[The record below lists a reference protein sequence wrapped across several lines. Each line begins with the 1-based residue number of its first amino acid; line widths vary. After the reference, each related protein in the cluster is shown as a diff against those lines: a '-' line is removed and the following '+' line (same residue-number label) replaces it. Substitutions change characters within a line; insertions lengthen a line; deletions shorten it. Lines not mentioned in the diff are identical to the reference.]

1 MDILSTSSQVVD
13 LGRMDYE
20 TVRKIQLELVRRR
33 KGSGTGN
40 FLIFVE
46 HDPVYTIGRKA
57 DPANFMGINPIRTE
71 RGGDVTYHGPG
82 QLVTYIIMDIRRDG
96 RIDVRGFVNAVTENF
111 ISAIRSFGFD
121 AHPGVSE
128 PGIWVGNNPSW
139 KVGSIGMAIDQ
150 WVSYHGV
157 AVNISKEAVDPF
169 GAIRPCGMDPE
180 VMSYIQV
187 ERAELVKRLT
197 DQFGS
202 MMGKLI
208 PVDKNRLLSDLD
220 LSPDL
225 PDSLF
230 DAKSLVGDD
239 SLHKEER

>member
-33 KGSGTGN
+33 KGSGIGN

-46 HDPVYTIGRKA
+46 HYPVYTIGRKA

-96 RIDVRGFVNAVTENF
+96 RIDVRGFVNAVTEKF

-139 KVGSIGMAIDQ
+139 KVGSIGICHLPPVGQLSWGRCKYIKRSCGSVWSNKAMRNGPGSNVIHPGGKGRIREKIDR
-150 WVSYHGV
+150 S
-157 AVNISKEAVDPF
+157 
-169 GAIRPCGMDPE
+169 IRKYDRQAYP
-180 VMSYIQV
+180 
-187 ERAELVKRLT
+187 R
-197 DQFGS
+197 
-202 MMGKLI
+202 
-208 PVDKNRLLSDLD
+208 
-220 LSPDL
+220 
-225 PDSLF
+225 
-230 DAKSLVGDD
+230 
-239 SLHKEER
+239 

>member
-20 TVRKIQLELVRRR
+20 PVRKIQLELVRRR
-33 KGSGTGN
+33 KESDIGN

-46 HDPVYTIGRKA
+46 HNPVYTIGRKA
-57 DPANFMGINPIRTE
+57 DPANFKGINPLRTE

-82 QLVTYIIMDIRRDG
+82 QLVTYIVMDIRRDG
-96 RIDVRGFVNAVTENF
+96 RLDVRGFVNAVTENF

-121 AHPGVSE
+121 AHGGVSE
-128 PGIWVGNNPSW
+128 PGIWVGRNQSR

-157 AVNISKEAVDPF
+157 AVNISKETVDPF
-169 GAIRPCGMDPE
+169 RAIRPCGMDPE
-180 VMSYIQV
+180 VMSYIPV
-187 ERAELVKRLT
+187 ERTELMKRLT
-197 DQFGS
+197 NQFEN

-208 PVDKNRLLSDLD
+208 PVDKNHLLSVLD

-225 PDSLF
+225 PDSLL